1 MKEENCTNNRSTNIK
16 QKKIQKHRI
25 KLQTLL
31 VYGGSFDPVHL
42 GHIGAMKIALKAINP
57 DLFLIAP
64 AFRNPFKSHI
74 KHSTHQRTKWLKR
87 SIKAYIKDKRVQLC
101 LFEIKRNAPTP
112 TITTI
117 DFLYKT
123 YNVKKIYFLIGTD
136 HYPNLHTWDEFPRL
150 KQLVEFL
157 FVQRNGYPL
166 PPRQYRILPF
176 NHPASSTQIRQ
187 GRGREFLPQF
197 LKGLR

>member
-1 MKEENCTNNRSTNIK
+1 MHHR
-16 QKKIQKHRI
+16 QDHFLKKPTKTHKHRI
-25 KLQTLL
+25 KIQTLL

-42 GHIGAMKIALKAINP
+42 GHINAIKIALKTINP
-57 DLFLIAP
+57 DLFLLIP

-74 KHSTHQRTKWLKR
+74 KYSTHQRTKWLKR
-87 SIKAYIKDKRVQLC
+87 SIKAYIKDKRVRLC

-117 DFLYKT
+117 NFLYKT
-123 YNVKKIYFLIGTD
+123 YNLQKIYFLIGAD
-136 HYPNLHTWDEFPRL
+136 CYKDLHTWDEFSRL
-150 KQLVEFL
+150 QKLVEFIFL
-157 FVQRNGYPL
+157 QRKGFLTPSK
-166 PPRQYRILPF
+166 QYRILPF

-187 GRGREFLPQF
+187 GEGREFLPKF